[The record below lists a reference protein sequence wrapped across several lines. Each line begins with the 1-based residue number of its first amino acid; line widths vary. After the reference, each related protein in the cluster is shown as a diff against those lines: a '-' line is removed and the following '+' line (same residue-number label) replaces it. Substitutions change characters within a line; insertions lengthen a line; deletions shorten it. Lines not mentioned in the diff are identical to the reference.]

1 MFVVAGENWVYA
13 NLRFSATDQL
23 SRFPKNLH
31 EDAGVRGPSEALGEM
46 GIKHSIFHI
55 FHNCTIF
62 LSLRHYSEGRASS
75 AACIGKTPTAVK
87 ATS

>member
-1 MFVVAGENWVYA
+1 MFVLAGKNWVYA
-13 NLRFSATDQL
+13 NLRFSATCSIDQL

-31 EDAGVRGPSEALGEM
+31 EDAGVCGPSEALGEM
-46 GIKHSIFHI
+46 GIKHFITY
-55 FHNCTIF
+55 TIA
-62 LSLRHYSEGRASS
+62 LSSRHYSEGRASS